1 MSKKAYSQKE
11 RKQIYY
17 DLLAAGRKLFARQ
30 GYRQTNLSDILA
42 QVGISKNFFY
52 TYFSSKEEFVARV
65 LASQQPLLVEL
76 ARDIMA
82 KPGIT
87 WQEAVRQFLSLCA
100 DGANNGIFIMTLA
113 EQEAVFRTLKL
124 EDFTQFHNAQEDF
137 YRALLYVWGFS
148 NINRD
153 LVKIFAN
160 MALSSLIVHKSMA
173 ESIRP
178 LFADKA
184 DETLRWQIDSLIWQ
198 MEKFYK

>member
-1 MSKKAYSQKE
+1 MSKKAYSKEE

-17 DLLAAGRKLFARQ
+17 DLLAAGRQLFARQ
-30 GYRQTNLSDILA
+30 GYRQTNLSDILS

-52 TYFSSKEEFVARV
+52 TYFASKEEFVAKV
-65 LASQQPLLVEL
+65 LASQQPLLIEL
-76 ARDIMA
+76 ARQIMA

-87 WQEAVRQFLSLCA
+87 WQEAARQFLALCA
-100 DGANNGIFIMTLA
+100 DGTNNGIFIMTLA
-113 EQEAVFRTLKL
+113 DQEAVFRTLKL
-124 EDFTQFHNAQEDF
+124 EDFTKFHKAQVNF
-137 YRALLYVWGFS
+137 YRALLDVWGLS
-148 NINRD
+148 NID
-153 LVKIFAN
+153 HDVVKIFAN

-184 DETLRWQIDSLIWQ
+184 DETMCWQIESLIWQ